1 MRSLQEAQRRWQAT
15 KDVCANTA
23 SLRRAIRQGGS
34 ESPCVCGCRSVCWK
48 ALLMSRDSSAKGWRQ
63 ALDEGRRGYIR
74 LRSQFLKYIEHPEEL
89 TELNVD
95 PLADDP
101 ESPWTTLR
109 EDELIRAEI
118 LQDVERLPDEA
129 SYHQDSTRAAIL
141 DILFIYC
148 KANPGHGGYRQGM
161 HELLAP
167 IVYVVEQDAIDAA
180 SAQDSSLPP
189 PLDPSML
196 QVVNSAYVE
205 HDAYLLFSRLME
217 HAQAFYNV
225 SDEGNGPSCA
235 KPNSTPQDTRSAIV
249 DRSKLIHNV
258 CLQKLD
264 WELASHLSNVD
275 ILPQIFL
282 IRWIRLLFSREFPF
296 DQVLILWD
304 SIFAVDPSLDLVDF
318 ICCAMLIRIRSQ
330 LLQADYSA
338 CLQLLLK
345 YPRPEAPYL
354 AHMFVNDAIH
364 LRDDMS
370 AAGGAALMAK
380 YEDRQ
385 PDTLTPSPLPGSV
398 PSSPQRSGSL
408 GHRGFGTR
416 SPLPSPSRLMQNSGG
431 VESLW
436 QGAAKSAKG
445 VLERGERLGLNQ
457 AVREAMTEIRRNMHS
472 FQEARHS
479 PRASRDFAS
488 QESAVQAFAALQR
501 RNKQLAD
508 LLDETV
514 TNLKA
519 ISVLKLQDKTK
530 SLELI
535 EIAAAKIQFVQVYL
549 NESSLQVPTFD
560 TATASSAQY
569 TATQIQAEDET
580 VSRKQ
585 SSEDGCGPVAEKIG
599 SVAMS
604 DDDDEPRP
612 TVAEERIPCVATV
625 ARSAHGK
632 VAVEE
637 LSNGEGVVQASIP
650 LRPAAPMPTRSTL
663 AQSSFS
669 WMLEP
674 EDTIACRK
682 QGPERKFLPVLHKK
696 RTSRNVSS
704 ERNAFL
710 FGDVAVD
717 ADSQAALRSDDIFG
731 MEPMHSARNERPDL

>member
-15 KDVCANTA
+15 TDICTNAAN
-23 SLRRAIRQGGS
+23 LRRAVRQGGS

-48 ALLMSRDSSAKGWRQ
+48 ALLMSRDSSAESWRQ
-63 ALDEGRRGYIR
+63 ALDEGRKDYAR
-74 LRSQFLKYIEHPEEL
+74 LRSRFLKYIEHPEAL

-129 SYHQDSTRAAIL
+129 SYHQDSTRAVIL

-180 SAQDSSLPP
+180 SARGSSLPL

-196 QVVNSAYVE
+196 QVVDSAYVE

-217 HAQAFYNV
+217 HAQPFYNV
-225 SDEGNGPSCA
+225 SDAGNGPSCT

-296 DQVLILWD
+296 GQVLLLWD
-304 SIFAVDPSLDLVDF
+304 CIFAVDPSLDLVDF

-354 AHMFVNDAIH
+354 AHMFVDDAIH
-364 LRDDMS
+364 LRDNMS
-370 AAGGAALMAK
+370 ASGGAALISK

-385 PDTLTPSPLPGSV
+385 PDTLTLSPTPGSV
-398 PSSPQRSGSL
+398 SCSPQRPGSL
-408 GHRGFGTR
+408 GHTGFGIR
-416 SPLPSPSRLMQNSGG
+416 PPLPSPSRLMQNSGG

-445 VLERGERLGLNQ
+445 VLERGEKLGLNQ

-472 FQEARHS
+472 FQEARQS
-479 PRASRDFAS
+479 PRVSRDFAS
-488 QESAVQAFAALQR
+488 QDSAVQAFSALER
-501 RNKQLAD
+501 RNKQLAG

-519 ISVLKLQDKTK
+519 ISALTLQDKTK

-535 EIAAAKIQFVQVYL
+535 ELAAAKVQFVQVYL
-549 NESSLQVPTFD
+549 NESSLEVSMFD
-560 TATASSAQY
+560 TSTASNAQD
-569 TATQIQAEDET
+569 TAGQMQAQDET

-585 SSEDGCGPVAEKIG
+585 CSDDECGTLTEITDSVHMSYDDNEPKSTVAEK
-599 SVAMS
+599 
-604 DDDDEPRP
+604 
-612 TVAEERIPCVATV
+612 RIPCVATI
-625 ARSAHGK
+625 ARSLHDR

-637 LSNGEGVVQASIP
+637 RSNGEGPVQASIP

-674 EDTIACRK
+674 EEAIVCRK

-696 RTSRNVSS
+696 RTSRNISS

-717 ADSQAALRSDDIFG
+717 SDSQAALRSDDIFG
-731 MEPMHSARNERPDL
+731 MEPMYNTRKESPNL